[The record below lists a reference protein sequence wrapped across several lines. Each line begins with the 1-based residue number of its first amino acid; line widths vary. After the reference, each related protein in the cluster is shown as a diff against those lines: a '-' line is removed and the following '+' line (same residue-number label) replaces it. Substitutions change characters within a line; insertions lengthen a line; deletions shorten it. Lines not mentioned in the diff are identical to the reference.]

1 MVRPPPGLALTTELA
16 AYVLSGVS
24 VVVGTRD
31 AHLVPEIARAWGPQV
46 GRDRRILSV
55 CVALAG
61 SGRTLD
67 NLRDNGRLAV
77 TFALPTNYRSIQ
89 LWGRCLGTG
98 KSNREDLAALAE
110 HRDSF
115 ARLNETMGVPR
126 VAIETLWKR
135 ELQESPVMIKIRFMA
150 EQIFDQTPGPRAGS
164 PL

>member
-1 MVRPPPGLALTTELA
+1 MVRSPPGVALTAELA
-16 AYVLSGVS
+16 AYVVSGVS

-31 AHLVPEIARAWGPQV
+31 AQLAPEITRAWGPRV
-46 GRDRRILSV
+46 SRDRRSLSV

-61 SGRTLD
+61 TGRTLD

-77 TFALPTNYRSIQ
+77 TFALPTNYKSIQ
-89 LWGRCLGTG
+89 LWGHCLGTG
-98 KSNREDLAALAE
+98 EPNREDLAALAE
-110 HRDSF
+110 HRDAF

-126 VAIETLWKR
+126 IAIETFWKR
-135 ELQESPVMIKIRFMA
+135 ELQESPAMIKIRFRA

>member
-1 MVRPPPGLALTTELA
+1 MVPSPPCVALTTELA
-16 AYVLSGVS
+16 EYVVSGVS

-31 AHLVPEIARAWGPQV
+31 AQRVPEITRAWGPRV
-46 GRDRRILSV
+46 SRDRRSLSL

-61 SGRTLD
+61 SRRTLA
-67 NLRDNGRLAV
+67 NLRENGRLAV

-98 KSNREDLAALAE
+98 ALNREDLAALAV

-126 VAIETLWKR
+126 TVIETFWQR
-135 ELQESPVMIKIRFMA
+135 ELQESPVMIKIRFKA
-150 EQIFDQTPGPRAGS
+150 EQIFDQTPGPGAGS